1 MDILIILTVSLKYEK
16 MWFDCIFL
24 WMNALWKVS
33 KRYVDILKL
42 IQLDLD
48 VKFRIKIHIQ
58 YCIYQWKVQY
68 QAHVQYSKEV
78 FSIIS
83 VDKKLVPILLEEMKW
98 PPAGNFKSHS
108 KYLLKFEEAVFLIF
122 NEDTM
127 DFKKLVNYISEFVLQ
142 VRVLPYLQ

>member
-1 MDILIILTVSLKYEK
+1 MD
-16 MWFDCIFL
+16 
-24 WMNALWKVS
+24 ALWKVLE
-33 KRYVDILKL
+33 RYVNILKS
-42 IQLDLD
+42 IQLHVDLD
-48 VKFRIKIHIQ
+48 VKFRIKIYTQ
-58 YCIYQWKVQY
+58 YCIYQWKVQD

-83 VDKKLVPILLEEMKW
+83 VDKKLVPVLLEEMKW

-108 KYLLKFEEAVFLIF
+108 KYLLKFEEAVFLF

>member
-1 MDILIILTVSLKYEK
+1 MLSLG
-16 MWFDCIFL
+16 
-24 WMNALWKVS
+24 
-33 KRYVDILKL
+33 LK
-42 IQLDLD
+42 
-48 VKFRIKIHIQ
+48 F
-58 YCIYQWKVQY
+58 IYSIAY
-68 QAHVQYSKEV
+68 TSERSNTMQAHVQYSKEV

-142 VRVLPYLQ
+142 VRVLPYIQ

>member
-1 MDILIILTVSLKYEK
+1 
-16 MWFDCIFL
+16 
-24 WMNALWKVS
+24 MNALWKVS

-58 YCIYQWKVQY
+58 YCIYHAVKGPIPGIY
-68 QAHVQYSKEV
+68 VQYSKEV

-83 VDKKLVPILLEEMKW
+83 VDKKLVPVLLEEMKW

-142 VRVLPYLQ
+142 VRVLPYIQ

>member
-1 MDILIILTVSLKYEK
+1 
-16 MWFDCIFL
+16 
-24 WMNALWKVS
+24 MNALWKVS

-58 YCIYQWKVQY
+58 YCIYQWKVQD

-83 VDKKLVPILLEEMKW
+83 VDKKLVPVLLEEMKW

-108 KYLLKFEEAVFLIF
+108 KYLLKFEEAVFLF
-122 NEDTM
+122 NENTM

>member
-1 MDILIILTVSLKYEK
+1 
-16 MWFDCIFL
+16 
-24 WMNALWKVS
+24 MNALWKVS

-48 VKFRIKIHIQ
+48 VKFRIKIYIQ
-58 YCIYQWKVQY
+58 YCIYQWKVQD

>member
-1 MDILIILTVSLKYEK
+1 MKDPIPG
-16 MWFDCIFL
+16 
-24 WMNALWKVS
+24 
-33 KRYVDILKL
+33 
-42 IQLDLD
+42 
-48 VKFRIKIHIQ
+48 
-58 YCIYQWKVQY
+58 IY
-68 QAHVQYSKEV
+68 VQYSKEV

-108 KYLLKFEEAVFLIF
+108 KYLLKFEEAVFLF

-142 VRVLPYLQ
+142 VRVLPYLRSIPSKKQCLKSRKASFANLKLSFSCS

>member
-1 MDILIILTVSLKYEK
+1 MKGP
-16 MWFDCIFL
+16 
-24 WMNALWKVS
+24 
-33 KRYVDILKL
+33 RPG
-42 IQLDLD
+42 
-48 VKFRIKIHIQ
+48 
-58 YCIYQWKVQY
+58 IY
-68 QAHVQYSKEV
+68 VQYSKEV

>member
-1 MDILIILTVSLKYEK
+1 MRKRGLTVYFYE
-16 MWFDCIFL
+16 
-24 WMNALWKVS
+24 WMHYGRFQKDMSTFWNQYS
-33 KRYVDILKL
+33 YI
-42 IQLDLD
+42 DLD